1 MNLRPCRGPAVDQ
14 PWDGG
19 NPLAETGLEDC
30 SKKTMGTGDI
40 LLTHAELGSKSQKEP
55 ARAQMTDRELLL
67 TYVQSGD
74 GDSLGVFMTRYQE
87 SLTRFAARFLGDP
100 EAAQDVVQET
110 FLQVA
115 RHPRRLLDVASCHN
129 WLLRVVRNLG
139 VSHIRRTV
147 RFRRHNGDQASREM
161 AAVEEEDLRERV
173 QAEIGRL
180 PHRQREVLLLKVQ
193 EERTYREIAGITGLS
208 ITNVGY
214 ILHHAMKDLSRR
226 MNSAHE
232 ARP

>member
-1 MNLRPCRGPAVDQ
+1 MA
-14 PWDGG
+14 
-19 NPLAETGLEDC
+19 T
-30 SKKTMGTGDI
+30 SDI

-115 RHPRRLLDVASCHN
+115 RHPRRLLDVESCHN

-139 VSHIRRTV
+139 VSHIRRAV
-147 RFRRHNGDQASREM
+147 RFRRHNGVFARRLEAEGTTRVGPEL
-161 AAVEEEDLRERV
+161 AAVDAADLRERV

-180 PHRQREVLLLKVQ
+180 PHKQREVLLLKVQ
-193 EERTYREIAGITGLS
+193 EERTYREIAEITGLS
-208 ITNVGY
+208 VTNVGY

-226 MNSAHE
+226 MICAHE